1 MWEATGDADV
11 LARSSTAVAYN
22 VLKLHFIAPVKTP
35 EAAEQGQVHDTG
47 VHLIRGVNAKI
58 NKISGSKR
66 ERGEREGERKLL
78 EFVCNCVARRVHPPP
93 PTQFSNKKSN
103 NKNI

>member
-1 MWEATGDADV
+1 MWEATRDAQI

-22 VLKLHFIAPVKTP
+22 VLRLHFIAAVKTP
-35 EAAEQGQVHDTG
+35 EAVEQGQVHDVG

-66 ERGEREGERKLL
+66 ERREGERKLL
-78 EFVCNCVARRVHPPP
+78 EFVCNCVGRRVHPHQ
-93 PTQFSNKKSN
+93 PTHPVQQ
-103 NKNI
+103 